1 MNNRSEKVSWSC
13 FLLCE
18 FVKYWVVKEHRVWV
32 YEREGEGEREREG
45 DLAFLLYL
53 DRSLELGKG
62 REREMI
68 IMR

>member
-1 MNNRSEKVSWSC
+1 
-13 FLLCE
+13 
-18 FVKYWVVKEHRVWV
+18 VVKEHQVWV
-32 YEREGEGEREREG
+32 YEREREREG

>member
-1 MNNRSEKVSWSC
+1 MR
-13 FLLCE
+13 
-18 FVKYWVVKEHRVWV
+18 
-32 YEREGEGEREREG
+32 EREREG